1 MKATAVIRPDIAAN
15 YAEIFGTKSI
25 DGRSVNVEETIAR
38 LTEQTSG
45 IFRQILEARQAFQAR
60 VVRNEATYDFVDG
73 SVIISDAN
81 GHTASVAD
89 IRQGMLD
96 RFFGRATAAAW
107 RVSPDIPKDVTTPGL
122 EGTGPSIDLGMAM
135 GALNSGASQWMW
147 DWEDAGGDYRDQLYQ
162 AWTNLKH
169 ILAHDW
175 VGRPYAHPTKVV
187 KDERGQ
193 KVPRQYTINV
203 AP

>member
-73 SVIISDAN
+73 SVIVGDAN

-107 RVSPDIPKDVTTPGL
+107 RVRPDIPADVTTAS
-122 EGTGPSIDLGMAM
+122 EGPPIHRSRMAM
-135 GALNSGASQWMW
+135 GALNSASQWMGLGGC
-147 DWEDAGGDYRDQLYQ
+147 GGDYRDQR
-162 AWTNLKH
+162 N
-169 ILAHDW
+169 
-175 VGRPYAHPTKVV
+175 GRGAT
-187 KDERGQ
+187 
-193 KVPRQYTINV
+193 
-203 AP
+203 